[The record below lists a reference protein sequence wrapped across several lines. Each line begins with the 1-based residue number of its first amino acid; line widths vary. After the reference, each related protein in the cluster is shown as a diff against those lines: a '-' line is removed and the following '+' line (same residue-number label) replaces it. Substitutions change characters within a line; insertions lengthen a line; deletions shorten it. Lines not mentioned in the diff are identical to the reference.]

1 MTSSNIAPDGA
12 PTARSFSMDHLRFLV
27 RRNWW
32 IVALSGA
39 VIGCLGLGY
48 CLLQT
53 PLYVSSAKLYVTSGT
68 EADAQSAYQGS
79 LASQQRVA
87 SYAELVDSDVI
98 IREALDDSGL
108 QMSVDDARES
118 LSATSNPDTVLLSI
132 SAENSD
138 PALATQLAN
147 GVAEAM
153 TSYVTTL
160 EQPNEASQPLAKLT
174 VVSPAVQP
182 DEPFSP
188 RTARNTVLAVLV
200 GLVLGLLI
208 AVLRERF
215 DTRLRNGDEVQ
226 RSVSSA
232 VLAEVPS
239 ENNLDGNPVIDFS
252 VGSSRAAE
260 GYRRLRTNLAFVRV
274 DEPPRCI
281 LVTSPGPGEGKT
293 TTSMN
298 LAAALAEDGNRVVL
312 VDADLRRPSIARRLG
327 LTGAVGLTS
336 FLRGDGVISDFV
348 QAGPVHGLDV
358 LVAGA
363 LPPNPAE
370 LLGSQRAKDGIE
382 ALQSSYDFVI
392 VDTPPVLPVADAA
405 ILSQYTDGALVV
417 VRAGRTR
424 SQDLTT
430 AFSSLRT
437 AQASI
442 LGIVLNDVSAHDSRY
457 VYYSYE
463 QQVAGRER
471 ATGKHVAPA
480 RDQASVEGDVPR
492 VGTATGST
500 T

>member
-1 MTSSNIAPDGA
+1 M
-12 PTARSFSMDHLRFLV
+12 M
-27 RRNWW
+27 
-32 IVALSGA
+32 
-39 VIGCLGLGY
+39 GCLGLAY
-48 CLLQT
+48 CLMQT
-53 PLYVSSAKLYVTSGT
+53 PMYVSSAKLYVTSGT

-87 SYAELVDSDVI
+87 SYAELVASDVI
-98 IREALDDSGL
+98 IRDALEESGL
-108 QMSVDDARES
+108 QMSVDDAREA
-118 LSATSNPDTVLLSI
+118 LSASSNPDTVLLSI
-132 SAENSD
+132 SAENAD
-138 PALATQLAN
+138 PAVATALAN

-153 TSYVTTL
+153 TGYVTTL

-182 DEPFSP
+182 VEPFSP
-188 RTARNTVLAVLV
+188 RTERNTVLAVLV
-200 GLVLGLLI
+200 GFVLGLLI

-226 RSVSSA
+226 RNVPSA
-232 VLAEVPS
+232 VLAEIPT
-239 ENNLDGNPVIDFS
+239 ENSLDGRPVIDFS

-260 GYRRLRTNLAFVRV
+260 GYRRLRTNLAFVNV
-274 DEPPRCI
+274 DQPPRCI

-312 VDADLRRPSIARRLG
+312 VDADLRRPSVAGRLG
-327 LTGAVGLTS
+327 LNAAVGLTS

-348 QAGPVHGLDV
+348 QSGPAERLDV

-370 LLGSQRAKDGIE
+370 LLGSQRARDGLE
-382 ALQSSYDFVI
+382 ALQASYDFVI

-405 ILSQYTDGALVV
+405 ILSQYMDGALVV

-430 AFSSLRT
+430 AFDSLMT
-437 AQASI
+437 AKASI
-442 LGIVLNDVSAHDSRY
+442 LGVVLNDVSAHDSRY

-463 QQVAGRER
+463 QVTTSSPVIRRRGA
-471 ATGKHVAPA
+471 ADA
-480 RDQASVEGDVPR
+480 ASVERDVPQVGSASGR
-492 VGTATGST
+492 VT
-500 T
+500 